1 MMRILQ
7 ALTLCSALVLGTTH
21 NAIAQQINPNNNL
34 DTRIGMPTPET
45 LQDMK
50 DHSVDLWIKSR
61 QSNIQVF
68 RFVNE
73 VAELR
78 AYLFVCK
85 RHHLNLNMNPLAEL
99 SSKYLQAVLPA
110 QYDEPEL
117 QLLENFSKA
126 DQQTFLEDMA
136 EDIYAF
142 EFGMRVAQQNV
153 KIKDSGK
160 TKKSFC
166 ETVDA
171 DYFKAYIALLA
182 TAKKELAEIG
192 P

>member
-1 MMRILQ
+1 MRFMQVFSFI
-7 ALTLCSALVLGTTH
+7 ALITLGLSNTTS
-21 NAIAQQINPNNNL
+21 AQQVRPNNNL

-85 RHHLNLNMNPLAEL
+85 RHHLNLEMNPLAEL

-117 QLLENFSKA
+117 QLLENFDK
-126 DQQTFLEDMA
+126 DQQQVFLEDMA
-136 EDIYAF
+136 QDIYAF

-153 KIKDSGK
+153 KIKDSGL
-160 TKKSFC
+160 TKKAFC
-166 ETVDA
+166 DTVDA
-171 DYFKAYIALLA
+171 NYFKAYVALRA
-182 TAKKELAEIG
+182 TAKRELAEIG
-192 P
+192 R

>member
-1 MMRILQ
+1 MRFMQVFSFI
-7 ALTLCSALVLGTTH
+7 ALITLGLSNTTS
-21 NAIAQQINPNNNL
+21 AQQVSPNNNL

-85 RHHLNLNMNPLAEL
+85 RHHLNLEMNPLAEL

-117 QLLENFSKA
+117 QLLENFDK
-126 DQQTFLEDMA
+126 DQQQVFLEDMA
-136 EDIYAF
+136 QDIYAF

-153 KIKDSGK
+153 KIKDSGL
-160 TKKSFC
+160 TKKAFC
-166 ETVDA
+166 DTVDA
-171 DYFKAYIALLA
+171 NYFKAYVALRA
-182 TAKKELAEIG
+182 TAKRELAEIG
-192 P
+192 R

>member
-1 MMRILQ
+1 MRFIQ
-7 ALTLCSALVLGTTH
+7 IFSFVTLIAVGLS
-21 NAIAQQINPNNNL
+21 NASNAQQIRPNNNL
-34 DTRIGMPTPET
+34 DTRIGMPTPKT

-85 RHHLNLNMNPLAEL
+85 RHHLNLELNPLAEL

-117 QLLENFSKA
+117 QLLENFNKA
-126 DQQTFLEDMA
+126 EQQAFLEDMA

-153 KIKDSGK
+153 KIKDSGQ
-160 TKKSFC
+160 TKKAFC
-166 ETVDA
+166 DTVDA
-171 DYFKAYIALLA
+171 DYFKAYVALRA
-182 TAKKELAEIG
+182 TAKRELAEIG
-192 P
+192 R

>member
-1 MMRILQ
+1 MRLLNALILCGS
-7 ALTLCSALVLGTTH
+7 LFWGSTSAS
-21 NAIAQQINPNNNL
+21 IAFQGKTNNNL
-34 DTRIGMPTPET
+34 DVRIGMPTPKN
-45 LQDMK
+45 LLDMK

-68 RFVNE
+68 RYVNE

-85 RHHLNLNMNPLAEL
+85 RHDLNLKMSRLAQL
-99 SSKYLQAVLPA
+99 ASRYLQAVVPA

-117 QLLENFSKA
+117 QLLETFTKPE
-126 DQQTFLEDMA
+126 QQAFLEDMA

-142 EFGMRVAQQNV
+142 EFGMRVAMQDQR
-153 KIKDSGK
+153 ISDSGK

-166 ETVDA
+166 DTIENE
-171 DYFKAYIALLA
+171 YFRAYVALLA
-182 TAKKELAEIG
+182 TANRELAEE
-192 P
+192 